1 MEVQFTDFENAAF
14 SVFIVLASRVI
25 LAYELN
31 LYIPL
36 SQLDENMKRAHEPAA
51 AVKQKFF
58 FRRHLANPCKEVRV
72 TCTFCFAIVC
82 PNLSGAYS
90 CCLSHD
96 TGQECSAD
104 GPCPVHDNKNAV
116 AEMSAAEIL
125 MGKGTTYPG
134 LVPLI
139 HAYLDQV
146 GVDTVTRKRVN
157 LYLDLIVQ
165 RATGELLTPACWI
178 RKFVHNHPAYRK
190 DSKVPQEVAYDLLRR
205 IDGISRGDIHEPLLF
220 GDIEFDPISKRDAFP
235 ASFDARRKSATSYV
249 ATHSARAL

>member
-1 MEVQFTDFENAAF
+1 
-14 SVFIVLASRVI
+14 
-25 LAYELN
+25 
-31 LYIPL
+31 
-36 SQLDENMKRAHEPAA
+36 
-51 AVKQKFF
+51 
-58 FRRHLANPCKEVRV
+58 
-72 TCTFCFAIVC
+72 
-82 PNLSGAYS
+82 
-90 CCLSHD
+90 
-96 TGQECSAD
+96 
-104 GPCPVHDNKNAV
+104 
-116 AEMSAAEIL
+116 

-178 RKFVHNHPAYRK
+178 RKFVHNHPAYKK

-249 ATHSARAL
+249 CLRDPFHSARSRSAAANCSFFSFYFVFAFFCFFFFFSFSLFLFVRCK